1 MPEVMSIEVDEEFD
15 PRTPTSPFGLR
26 GPNGELNYGM
36 IGGIAV
42 AIVLVIL
49 LIFVVMKP
57 FGADTPKAAAPLFKP
72 NDPTKNVDFLE
83 AYAADSAMTTSLQ
96 NALDAW
102 AKYYT
107 TGELEDLHQTFDLAG
122 EQYAELAS
130 QQPAIA
136 AAPEAGA
143 PSIIEL
149 GPIGKVERTDNIF
162 TVRVVVSW
170 TKPGAPT
177 GSSFKWDIDM
187 KSKIEGGFLLKTI
200 RETDPS
206 EKKPVDFCGAVDVV
220 AGLDDGEKTGKE
232 LSKVP
237 VGKQVEVAKKVF
249 DIRLKAWELLGT
261 SVAGTDSEEAVKAI
275 ISQYKELA
283 EASRR
288 AENLN
293 ELAELG
299 DETDDTAFRLI
310 IEDRADQEC
319 DTDISNR

>member
-49 LIFVVMKP
+49 LIFVVVKP
-57 FGADTPKAAAPLFKP
+57 FSSAPKIAAPIWEPK
-72 NDPTKNVDFLE
+72 DPTKNVAFLDT
-83 AYAADSAMTTSLQ
+83 YAADSSMAISLQ
-96 NALDAW
+96 KSLESW

-107 TGELEDLHQTFDLAG
+107 TGDLKDLEETFDLAG
-122 EQYAELAS
+122 EQYAQLAGE
-130 QQPAIA
+130 QAAIA